1 MFPIVHAKQLAPAVT
16 QFTVFAPRVA
26 RRTEAGQ
33 FVIIRVHERGERIP
47 LTIADADPER
57 GHITLI
63 VQAVGKTTSLM
74 CLLRAGDCLLD
85 VVGPLGKPS
94 EIRNFGTAVVS
105 AAVWAPPSPIPPPKR

>member
-1 MFPIVHAKQLAPAVT
+1 MFPIVDSKLLAPGVT
-16 QFTVFAPRVA
+16 QFTIFAPRVA

-33 FVIIRVHERGERIP
+33 FAIVRVHERGERIP
-47 LTIADADPER
+47 LTIAAADPQG

-74 CLLRAGDCLLD
+74 GLLRAGDCLLD

-94 EIRNFGTAVVS
+94 EIRNYGTAVVILS
-105 AAVWAPPSPIPPPKR
+105 PPSGEGSCV